1 MADNLKL
8 SVVTPEGSLFSGEAT
23 FVAAPAWDGEVGILP
38 GHAAMIAV
46 LGTGELRIERM
57 GIERDES
64 GSKTVDRY
72 AVRGGFLQVIDDQ
85 VTLLVTEAK
94 TADGLD
100 VEVVKGDL
108 EEILEALGHPESDEA
123 YEKLLDDRRWQETL
137 GKIS

>member
-46 LGTGELRIERM
+46 LGTGEMRIER
-57 GIERDES
+57 DDS
-64 GSKTVDRY
+64 GTKTIDRY

-94 TADGLD
+94 TPDGLD

-108 EEILEALGHPESDEA
+108 EEILESLGHPDSDEA
-123 YEKLLDDRRWQETL
+123 FEKLLDDRRWLETL
-137 GKIS
+137 GKIG

>member
-38 GHAAMIAV
+38 GHAAMIAA
-46 LGTGELRIERM
+46 LGTGELRIER
-57 GIERDES
+57 DES
-64 GSKTVDRY
+64 GARKTDRY
-72 AVRGGFLQVIDDQ
+72 AVRGGFLQVIDDS

-100 VEVVKGDL
+100 VQVVKGDL
-108 EEILEALGHPESDEA
+108 EKILEALQHPESDEA
-123 YEKLLDDRRWQETL
+123 YEKLLDDRRWMETL
-137 GKIS
+137 GRID